1 MINHDNLAIIDFFKN
16 TTPFTVT
23 LFLLP
28 YNLKIKNIYVI
39 YVTNRKAN
47 TINFAKKETQHT
59 FSRTGQGRDRGTGT
73 LSQP

>member
-47 TINFAKKETQHT
+47 TINFAKKKLNIP
-59 FSRTGQGRDRGTGT
+59 FLGRDRGTGS